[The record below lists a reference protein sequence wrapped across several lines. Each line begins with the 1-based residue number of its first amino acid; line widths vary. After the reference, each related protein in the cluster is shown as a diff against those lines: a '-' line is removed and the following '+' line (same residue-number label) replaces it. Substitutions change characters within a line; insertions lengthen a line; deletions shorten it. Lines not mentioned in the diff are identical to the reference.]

1 MYILD
6 NFEFFDPTY
15 PIYTYPHFLPP
26 ANILES
32 KVVDAIISPGSEIGR
47 GTVIENAIIGLRTVV
62 GQNND
67 IRDAMIMGAD
77 YFESNTR
84 IAKVMSEGGSPIG
97 IGNNTKLRSVI
108 IDKNARIGSSCKLIN
123 KDGIEEANRENEGFY
138 IRSGII
144 CVIRNST
151 LPAHTIV

>member
-1 MYILD
+1 
-6 NFEFFDPTY
+6 
-15 PIYTYPHFLPP
+15 
-26 ANILES
+26 
-32 KVVDAIISPGSEIGR
+32 VDTIISPGSEIGR
-47 GTVIENAIIGLRTVV
+47 GTVIENAIIGLRTIV

-77 YFESNTR
+77 YFESDTR
-84 IAKVMSEGGSPIG
+84 IKKVMMEGGTPIG
-97 IGNNTKLRSVI
+97 IGNNTKLRSII

-123 KDGIEEANRENEGFY
+123 SDGIEEANRENEGFY

-151 LPAHTIV
+151 LPTNTVV